1 MNKINL
7 LVIDD
12 SKDLVVT
19 MNEYFKEHSNII
31 IKEVAHDGEEAIRLI
46 QSKKDEYDLILME
59 PFISRKDGL
68 SILEYMKDRSI
79 DKPVI
84 VFSSDKDVELM
95 KRKKELGIRH
105 FLLKPLELDILV
117 KRIQGV
123 MDEENIDNPVELEIV
138 EIQKQITKV
147 IHDLGVPS
155 NLKGYGYIREGIQLV
170 YYEPNLAHSITKK
183 LYPKIASKF
192 ESTIARVERS
202 MRHAIEVSWNR
213 GNWDRMEEIFGYSVS
228 IDKAKPTNSEFIVTI
243 ADMLR
248 LENNRGN
255 A

>member
-95 KRKKELGIRH
+95 KRKKELGIG
-105 FLLKPLELDILV
+105 KIL
-117 KRIQGV
+117 GC
-123 MDEENIDNPVELEIV
+123 
-138 EIQKQITKV
+138 
-147 IHDLGVPS
+147 
-155 NLKGYGYIREGIQLV
+155 
-170 YYEPNLAHSITKK
+170 
-183 LYPKIASKF
+183 
-192 ESTIARVERS
+192 
-202 MRHAIEVSWNR
+202 
-213 GNWDRMEEIFGYSVS
+213 
-228 IDKAKPTNSEFIVTI
+228 
-243 ADMLR
+243 
-248 LENNRGN
+248 
-255 A
+255 